1 MPIEKVSPTSS
12 PMNKYVI
19 GVDIGGT
26 RIKTGAVLSDGTLL
40 KKQTR
45 SSGFALSAEQLEAAI
60 IEEISTLQ
68 TDLGSAPIGVG
79 IGFPGAVD
87 PKQGIV
93 LLPGKLRLEGY
104 PIVPNL
110 INNLNLPVIADNDG
124 RLSIIAETHYGKA
137 RDYNWAVSIT
147 LGTGVGSGVLLDG
160 KILRD
165 PHLQFGTQASHVV
178 QQSASHRLCITRA
191 RGTAN
196 ILCSATALSVLVRDG
211 LTRGL
216 PSVLNEQ
223 FFEDPASIDFETVMK
238 GVAQHDALCMDAFSA
253 WKTELS
259 WFLVSIV
266 HMYAPEIIILSGG
279 AAFAAPLFLDE
290 IRTHV
295 NNHTFRYP
303 IDDPVRIEVSDI
315 ITHSVVLGA
324 ARLAWEH
331 AE

>member
-19 GVDIGGT
+19 GVDVGGT

-60 IEEISTLQ
+60 IEEVSTLQ

-79 IGFPGAVD
+79 IGFPGVVD
-87 PKQGIV
+87 PKQGVV

-104 PIVPNL
+104 PIVTNL
-110 INNLNLPVIADNDG
+110 INNLNLSVIADNDG
-124 RLSIIAETHYGKA
+124 RLSILAEAHYGKA

-147 LGTGVGSGVLLDG
+147 LGTGVGSGILLDG

-178 QQSASHRLCITRA
+178 QQSTSQRLCITRA

-238 GVAQHDALCMDAFSA
+238 GVAQHDALCIDAFST

-259 WFLVSIV
+259 WFLVSVV

-279 AAFAAPLFLDE
+279 AASAAPFFLDE
-290 IRTHV
+290 IRRHV

-303 IDDPVRIEVSDI
+303 SDDQVRIEVSDM
-315 ITHSVVLGA
+315 ITYSVVLGA

-331 AE
+331 AK